1 MRLLVSKLLS
11 YDSSYIGDIGDVFWD
26 VDTNSLRRSDG
37 VTVGGVPVIPDF
49 PEIPVIPE
57 IVEKGYINYFDFD
70 NGSTTTFP
78 NSNTWVKLNTTTTSN
93 FSRNGFVH
101 TNNRVTNSGSTK
113 IVKLEGIG
121 SVISAQGSLEIH
133 MAFFK
138 DGQLIS
144 CSEQST
150 YTVTHGN
157 NSYASAIPFQCIT
170 ELQTGSF
177 IEVYVKNSTNSN
189 SIILQNV
196 NVILM
201 EL

>member
-1 MRLLVSKLLS
+1 MTMRLLVSKLLS
-11 YDSSYIGDIGDVFWD
+11 YDSSYIGDIGDVFWN

-37 VTVGGVPVIPDF
+37 VTVGGVPVIPNF
-49 PEIPVIPE
+49 PE
-57 IVEKGYINYFDFD
+57 IVEKGYINYFDFS
-70 NGSTTTFP
+70 NGLTTTFS
-78 NSNTWVKLNTTTTSN
+78 NTNTWVKLNATTTSN

-101 TNNRVTNSGSTK
+101 TSNRVTNSGSTK

-121 SVISAQGSLEIH
+121 SVISSQGSLEIH

-150 YTVTHGN
+150 YTVTHGI

-189 SIILQNV
+189 SIILQNL

>member
-1 MRLLVSKLLS
+1 MTLRLLVSKLLS
-11 YDSSYIGDIGDVFWD
+11 YDSSYIGDIGDIFWN

-37 VTVGGVPVIPDF
+37 VTVGGVPVIP
-49 PEIPVIPE
+49 E

-70 NGSTTTFP
+70 NGLTTTFP
-78 NSNTWVKLNTTTTSN
+78 NTNTWAKLNTNTTSN